1 MGAFELICVTLI
13 ALMIGTVMTFG
24 GYRWFLLLLPLLAF
38 FFGFGLGAQAVH
50 ALIGDA
56 FLGTVIGWVVGF
68 VTAIIFA
75 VLSYLFYAFAVAIV
89 GASLGYGLGYGLMS
103 WIGFDGALIPFLV
116 GVVVAV
122 IVAFVTL
129 RYNLAKYVII
139 ISTAVAGAAMAIGTL
154 AAGVEG
160 VELARLSGNPL
171 GVLFGDSIIWGILFV
186 LMAAAGIFVQLQTS
200 RAWMAEPYP
209 NRI

>member
-1 MGAFELICVTLI
+1 MMTFELICITLI
-13 ALMIGTVMTFG
+13 ALLFGTIIAFG
-24 GYRWFLLLLPLLAF
+24 GYRWFIVLLPLLAF

-56 FLGTVIGWVVGF
+56 FLGTVIGWIVGF
-68 VTAIIFA
+68 VVALIFA
-75 VLSYLFYAFAVAIV
+75 VLSYLFYAFAVALI
-89 GASLGYGLGYGLMS
+89 GASLGYGLGYALMS
-103 WIGFDGALIPFLV
+103 WIGFDGALIPFIV
-116 GVVVAV
+116 GVVLAV

-139 ISTAVAGAAMAIGTL
+139 IATAVAGSAMAIGTL

-171 GVLFGDSIIWGILFV
+171 GVLFGDNIIWGILFV
-186 LMAAAGIFVQLQTS
+186 LMALAGIFVQLQAS

>member
-1 MGAFELICVTLI
+1 MMTFELICITLI
-13 ALMIGTVMTFG
+13 ALLFGTIIAFG
-24 GYRWFLLLLPLLAF
+24 GYRWFIVLLPLLAF

-56 FLGTVIGWVVGF
+56 FLGTVIGWIVGF
-68 VTAIIFA
+68 VVALIFA
-75 VLSYLFYAFAVAIV
+75 VLSYLFYAFAVALI
-89 GASLGYGLGYGLMS
+89 GASLGYGLGYALMS
-103 WIGFDGALIPFLV
+103 WIGFDGALIPFIV
-116 GVVVAV
+116 GVVLAV

-139 ISTAVAGAAMAIGTL
+139 TATAVAGSAMAIGTL

-171 GVLFGDSIIWGILFV
+171 GVLFGDNIIWGILFV
-186 LMAAAGIFVQLQTS
+186 LMALAGIFVQLQAS

>member
-1 MGAFELICVTLI
+1 MTFELLCITLI
-13 ALMIGTVMTFG
+13 ALLFGTIIAFG

-38 FFGFGLGAQAVH
+38 FFGFGLGAQAIQ
-50 ALIGDA
+50 ALLGDA
-56 FLGTVIGWVVGF
+56 FLGTVLGWIVGF
-68 VTAIIFA
+68 VVALVFA
-75 VLSYLFYAFAVAIV
+75 VLSYLFYAVAVALI
-89 GASLGYGLGYGLMS
+89 GAALGYGLGYALMS

-116 GVVVAV
+116 GVVLAV
-122 IVAFVTL
+122 IVAFATL

-139 ISTAVAGAAMAIGTL
+139 IATAVAGSAIAIGTL

-171 GVLFGDSIIWGILFV
+171 GTLFGDSIIWGILFIV
-186 LMAAAGIFVQLQTS
+186 MAVAGIIVQLQVS
-200 RAWMAEPYP
+200 REWMAEPYP